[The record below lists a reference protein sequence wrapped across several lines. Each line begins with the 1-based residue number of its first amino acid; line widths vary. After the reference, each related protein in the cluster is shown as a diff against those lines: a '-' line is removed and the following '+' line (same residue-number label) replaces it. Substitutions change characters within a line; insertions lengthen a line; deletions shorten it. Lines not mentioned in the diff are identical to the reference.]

1 MVEKVRHSGRATL
14 GARTPPARQFRR
26 SRTTSDIPCAGGDGP
41 FDVERWI
48 FPSLPSRQLPQILKR
63 IQSRPMSI
71 APRGLQRIPSDEP
84 PPAQFKTRRRI
95 MHLRPLDVPHG
106 IRLAAALRTRTSPPQ
121 RLKGKIALLP

>member
-1 MVEKVRHSGRATL
+1 MVAKVRHSRHATL
-14 GARTPPARQFRR
+14 VALTPPGMQFRR
-26 SRTTSDIPCAGGDGP
+26 SRTTTNMPCTDGDGP

-95 MHLRPLDVPHG
+95 MHLRPLDVP
-106 IRLAAALRTRTSPPQ
+106 
-121 RLKGKIALLP
+121 